1 MNDAPA
7 KSVMWQRV
15 VEAAAI
21 AGIVGGVSV
30 FAATAVMEERLDIVS
45 TSAFQN
51 ATQLREVNQTLTD
64 IQVEMAE
71 QLNLLTLIASL
82 QQDIAEHEK
91 ALDTIWPRLREIKE
105 RVQKLEPTNAERWR
119 Y

>member
-30 FAATAVMEERLDIVS
+30 FAATAVMEERLDI
-45 TSAFQN
+45 
-51 ATQLREVNQTLTD
+51 R
-64 IQVEMAE
+64 VEMAE
-71 QLNLLTLIASL
+71 QRNLLTLIASL